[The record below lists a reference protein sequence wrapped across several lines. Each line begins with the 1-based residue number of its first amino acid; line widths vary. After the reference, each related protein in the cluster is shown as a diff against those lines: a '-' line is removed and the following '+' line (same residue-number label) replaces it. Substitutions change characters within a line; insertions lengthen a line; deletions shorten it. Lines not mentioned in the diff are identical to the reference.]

1 MERFEGKAIRTPL
14 PTHSRP
20 SKAKVFGFPEARE
33 ARSGQH
39 LGAPGGCPL
48 PSLGSLGEVQGE
60 AGRAEPPRTQGG
72 REGAREAGETAG
84 GRGEAGGRAARVPSP
99 SPSGGLF
106 RLPQEHLLQGAR
118 PGAPSAL
125 SPLTCAS
132 YSACGPRSR
141 RSFPCVAMAA
151 RRPRRRAPLFPRG
164 RERARRWDL
173 GPSSQ
178 HPARAPPRPVPPPRV
193 AGGAGRPRPGTA
205 ATRCPAR
212 EGAERGGGGKEFPLW
227 PGLVARAPP
236 GRPCAQ
242 AARAGVRAPRCHLPP
257 NLQKAV

>member
-84 GRGEAGGRAARVPSP
+84 GRGEAGGRAARIPSP

-106 RLPQEHLLQGAR
+106 QLPQEHLLQGAR

-178 HPARAPPRPVPPPRV
+178 HPARAPPRPVPPPP
-193 AGGAGRPRPGTA
+193 AWLGG
-205 ATRCPAR
+205 
-212 EGAERGGGGKEFPLW
+212 RGG
-227 PGLVARAPP
+227 PGLALPPPAALP
-236 GRPCAQ
+236 GRGLSVGVGGRSSHCGQ
-242 AARAGVRAPRCHLPP
+242 ASWPAHHRGGLVPKQPGP
-257 NLQKAV
+257 V